1 MAGAGIT
8 SGKRRNRVAWI
19 SAVLAGVALAAAG
32 CSSASSS
39 STGSTAAAAG
49 TGSASTSCPNGCEL
63 TVVTPNLDPSSA
75 ITIYLADDLGYF
87 TKYGVNVNR
96 INGVAAGSVPLL
108 TSGKA
113 DLIDE
118 GSTAA
123 FPVAAQGKPISA
135 IYNDIGGGA
144 LGGLAV
150 ASNSKYKNVNS
161 LSGQRVGTVG
171 TDGSQYGFAN
181 LFSGDV
187 KKATGTGFTIVS
199 FADNTTLIN
208 ALESGQI
215 AAASGSKAI
224 FSSELA
230 SGKLSMVADP
240 AVTSQRVALLGS
252 AYTADTTISGIK
264 SNLEAKHE
272 AVVRFLEALVEANVY
287 LHSHTLAQVATV
299 LQKDSLFRTLPAGS
313 ILADITAQQPFYTP
327 DRGYISKSLWDAS
340 LGLFTRWDI
349 STIGDVENS
358 PTYSYSNFVD
368 MSYLNEAAQRV
379 GVAVP

>member
-19 SAVLAGVALAAAG
+19 SAVLAAAALAAAG

-123 FPVAAQGKPISA
+123 FPVAAQGKAISA

-224 FSSELA
+224 FSSELT

-272 AVVRFLEALVEANVY
+272 AVVRFLEALVGANVY

-327 DRGYISKSLWDAS
+327 DRGYISKSLWNTS

>member
-327 DRGYISKSLWDAS
+327 DRGYISKSLWDTS

>member
-287 LHSHTLAQVATV
+287 LHSHPLAQVATV

-327 DRGYISKSLWDAS
+327 DRGYISKSLWDTS

>member
-171 TDGSQYGFAN
+171 TDGSQYGN
-181 LFSGDV
+181 VPGRRSRSGCA
-187 KKATGTGFTIVS
+187 ATCTGAFG
-199 FADNTTLIN
+199 AD
-208 ALESGQI
+208 EG
-215 AAASGSKAI
+215 
-224 FSSELA
+224 
-230 SGKLSMVADP
+230 
-240 AVTSQRVALLGS
+240 
-252 AYTADTTISGIK
+252 
-264 SNLEAKHE
+264 
-272 AVVRFLEALVEANVY
+272 
-287 LHSHTLAQVATV
+287 
-299 LQKDSLFRTLPAGS
+299 
-313 ILADITAQQPFYTP
+313 
-327 DRGYISKSLWDAS
+327 
-340 LGLFTRWDI
+340 
-349 STIGDVENS
+349 
-358 PTYSYSNFVD
+358 
-368 MSYLNEAAQRV
+368 
-379 GVAVP
+379 

>member
-8 SGKRRNRVAWI
+8 SGKRRNRVASV
-19 SAVLAGVALAAAG
+19 SAVLAAAALAAAG
-32 CSSASSS
+32 CSSAAS
-39 STGSTAAAAG
+39 STGSTAAAG
-49 TGSASTSCPNGCEL
+49 STGSASTSCPNGCKL

-87 TKYGVNVNR
+87 TKYGVNVSR

-118 GSTAA
+118 GATAA
-123 FPVAAQGKPISA
+123 FPVTAQGKQISA

-150 ASNSKYKNVNS
+150 AAKSKYTSVNS

-171 TDGSQYGFAN
+171 TDGSQYGFAS

-199 FADNTTLIN
+199 FTDNTTLIN
-208 ALESGQI
+208 ALESGEI

-224 FSSELA
+224 FSSDLA
-230 SGKLSMVADP
+230 SGKLDMVTDT
-240 AVTSQRVALLGS
+240 AVTSQRIALLGTS
-252 AYTADTTISGIK
+252 YTADTTISGEK

-272 AVVRFLEALVEANVY
+272 AVVRFVEALVEANVY

-299 LQKDSLFRTLPAGS
+299 LQKDSLFRTLPAGT

-327 DRGYISKSLWDAS
+327 DRGYISESLWNTT
-340 LGLFTRWDI
+340 LGLFTRWNI
-349 STIGDVENS
+349 ASIGNVQNN
-358 PTYSYSNFVD
+358 PAYNYSSFVD

>member
-19 SAVLAGVALAAAG
+19 SAVLAGAALAAAG
-32 CSSASSS
+32 CSSASS

-123 FPVAAQGKPISA
+123 FPVAAQGKQISA

-150 ASNSKYKNVNS
+150 ASNSKYKTVNS

-252 AYTADTTISGIK
+252 AYTADTTIAGIK
-264 SNLEAKHE
+264 SNLAAKHE
-272 AVVRFLEALVEANVY
+272 AVVRFVEALVEANVY
-287 LHSHTLAQVATV
+287 LHSHTLAQVAAV

-313 ILADITAQQPFYTP
+313 VLADITAQQPFYTP
-327 DRGYISKSLWDAS
+327 DRGYISKSLWDTS

-349 STIGDVENS
+349 STIGNVESNT
-358 PTYSYSNFVD
+358 TYSYSNFVD